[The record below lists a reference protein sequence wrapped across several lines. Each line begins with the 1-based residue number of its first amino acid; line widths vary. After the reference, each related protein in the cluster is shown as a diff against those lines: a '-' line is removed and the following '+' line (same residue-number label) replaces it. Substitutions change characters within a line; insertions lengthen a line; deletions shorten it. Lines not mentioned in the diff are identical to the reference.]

1 MLHGLKSLIAICSEH
16 DKPLGRVASACDLPG
31 MNVTGWNAR
40 LKARAKELGLSDAEV
55 ARRLDIAQSRYA
67 SYARGAREPDFATL
81 QRICRVLRTTPDAI
95 LGVPSVVPPE
105 DPAMG
110 QALVS
115 LAAMKPTRLRV
126 AVVLLKALA
135 RMPEEEAEPGMAKAA
150 PKARRGSRALPVR
163 V

>member
-1 MLHGLKSLIAICSEH
+1 
-16 DKPLGRVASACDLPG
+16 

-67 SYARGAREPDFATL
+67 SYVRGAREPDFATL
-81 QRICRVLRTTPDAI
+81 QRICRILRTTPDAV
-95 LGVPSVVPPE
+95 LGVPPVVPPE

-115 LAAMKPTRLRV
+115 LAAMTPPRLRI
-126 AVVLLKALA
+126 AVTLLRALA
-135 RMPEEEAEPGMAKAA
+135 RMPEEEAEVAKA
-150 PKARRGSRALPVR
+150 PLKARRALRIEPA
-163 V
+163 